1 MFETMGLGHMPYSN
15 SDQPTQYHTVI
26 LYACL
31 LSTDP
36 VVTCPT
42 AVPPPLASDSFHVI
56 TQEEVKS
63 KRKK

>member
-1 MFETMGLGHMPYSN
+1 MLDVHQRYPERGTQTGEFCENLVH
-15 SDQPTQYHTVI
+15 DQ
-26 LYACL
+26 
-31 LSTDP
+31 TDP

>member
-1 MFETMGLGHMPYSN
+1 MGLLHMPYSN
-15 SDQPTQYHTVI
+15 TYGDIV
-26 LYACL
+26 CF
-31 LSTDP
+31 LSTDT

-56 TQEEVKS
+56 TKEEVKS